1 MGLDRKYL
9 IWSLGYVAVGMGLGI
24 FMAASHNHG
33 QLVTHAHINLI
44 GFLLS
49 FCYGIIHKLWL
60 GLPNPA
66 MAKVQFVLHHAASVT
81 LLVGLFLLYG
91 TFVPEAKIE
100 PVLSAG
106 SIGVLAGALLMLF
119 MVLKSPAAAK

>member
-9 IWSLGYVAVGMGLGI
+9 IWALGYVAAGMGLGI

-33 QLVTHAHINLI
+33 QLVTHAHINLV

-60 GLPNPA
+60 GQPNPA
-66 MAKVQFVLHHAASVT
+66 IAKTQFILHHAASIT
-81 LLVGLFLLYG
+81 LAVGLFLLYG
-91 TFVPEAKIE
+91 TFVPEAQIE
-100 PVLSAG
+100 PVLSVG
-106 SIGVLAGALLMLF
+106 SITVLASALLMLF
-119 MVLKSPAAAK
+119 MVLRSPAPAK